1 MSVYRG
7 LADLHRIGLIRLVR
21 RPRHGSLVTLPTDAE
36 IEAMASH
43 DEDRIVAAPTV
54 TPADRSVGGL
64 NG

>member
-43 DEDRIVAAPTV
+43 DEDRIVAA
-54 TPADRSVGGL
+54 ADRHPRRSVSRGL